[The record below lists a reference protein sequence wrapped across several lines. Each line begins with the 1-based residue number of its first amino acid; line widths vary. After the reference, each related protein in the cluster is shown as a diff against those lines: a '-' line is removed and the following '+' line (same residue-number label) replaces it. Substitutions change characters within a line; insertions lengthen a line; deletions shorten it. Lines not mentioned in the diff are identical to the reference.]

1 VITGWFEAFEQEFMS
16 YVLARKSTT
25 PSELA
30 DHFHLSERS
39 AAYWLGCLVKSG
51 RVRIARIEGQTA
63 GHAADAHAD
72 GEALPEREGRCWPQA
87 VLEVCQESE
96 AA

>member
-1 VITGWFEAFEQEFMS
+1 MIDGGAERLEQEFMS
-16 YVLARKSTT
+16 YLLARPHTM
-25 PSELA
+25 PAELA
-30 DHFHLSERS
+30 PHFHLSERS

-51 RVRIARIEGQTA
+51 RVRIASIEGRP
-63 GHAADAHAD
+63 GSHAVGVPTL
-72 GEALPEREGRCWPQA
+72 GEVLPEREGRCWPQA

>member
-1 VITGWFEAFEQEFMS
+1 MIDGGAERLEQEFIS
-16 YVLARKSTT
+16 YLLSRQCTT
-25 PSELA
+25 PAELA
-30 DHFHLSERS
+30 QHFHLSERT
-39 AAYWLGCLVKSG
+39 AAYWLSCLVKSG
-51 RVRIARIEGQTA
+51 RVRIVRIEGQTVD
-63 GHAADAHAD
+63 HAADAHAD

>member
-1 VITGWFEAFEQEFMS
+1 MIDGGAERLEQEFMS
-16 YVLARKSTT
+16 YLLARPHTM
-25 PSELA
+25 PAELA
-30 DHFHLSERS
+30 QHFHLSERS

-51 RVRIARIEGQTA
+51 RVRIASIEGRP
-63 GHAADAHAD
+63 GSHAVGVPTL
-72 GEALPEREGRCWPQA
+72 GEVLPEREGRCWPQA

>member
-1 VITGWFEAFEQEFMS
+1 MIDGGAERLEQEYMS
-16 YVLARKSTT
+16 YLLARPHTM
-25 PSELA
+25 PAELA
-30 DHFHLSERS
+30 QHFHLSERS

-51 RVRIARIEGQTA
+51 RVRIARIEGQTV

>member
-1 VITGWFEAFEQEFMS
+1 MIDGGAERLEQEFMS
-16 YVLARKSTT
+16 YLLARPHTM
-25 PSELA
+25 PAELA
-30 DHFHLSERS
+30 QHFHLSERS

-51 RVRIARIEGQTA
+51 RVRIARIEGQTV

-72 GEALPEREGRCWPQA
+72 VEALPEREGRCWPQA

>member
-1 VITGWFEAFEQEFMS
+1 MIDGGAERLEQEFMS

-51 RVRIARIEGQTA
+51 RVRIASIEGQ
-63 GHAADAHAD
+63 
-72 GEALPEREGRCWPQA
+72 P
-87 VLEVCQESE
+87 
-96 AA
+96 